1 MRFESQWAGDAIA
14 APICSSY
21 DREDAFFQSRDD
33 RPTNLSGWRSWISS
47 KASIVAQLW
56 SAMLR
61 ERELRRMSSA
71 WERVD
76 DRTLKDIGVSR
87 YEIEYGSDARPWS

>member
-1 MRFESQWAGDAIA
+1 MLFESQWAGDAIA
-14 APICSSY
+14 DPICRTY
-21 DREDAFFQSRDD
+21 DREDAFFESRDD
-33 RPTNLSGWRSWISS
+33 LPTNLSGWRSWFSS
-47 KASIVAQLW
+47 IASIVAQLW

-61 ERELRRMSSA
+61 ERELRRMSLA

-87 YEIEYGSDARPWS
+87 YEIEYGTDARPWS